1 MGIKEKEIELETL
14 KREIAQAEASL
25 EQDFIKHMV
34 DKTNEKVEDLFFSNK
49 PEFYRFVFTEQNN
62 YLREKLTDKV
72 GRAMDLSD
80 EIQRDK
86 TENESLENGAKFKKR
101 FVFELQ
107 NDLIF
112 LKTTRNTYSAK
123 IEHENLAAKD
133 IFRLIK
139 ANDFKTKIYPSYQ
152 IILRLKTKH
161 IIVFKWLKKEI
172 IKRFVKK
179 DLFTET
185 LSIKITDKK
194 GRKYALIANYNHASD
209 IIELMLDDKTY
220 TTTLYYQKPLFDL
233 IRDCDFNLTIKDNTL
248 EINQAK
254 NAYLFREKNTETLKE
269 Y

>member
-25 EQDFIKHMV
+25 EQDFIKRMV
-34 DKTNEKVEDLFFSNK
+34 DKTNEKVEDLFFGNK

-72 GRAMDLSD
+72 SKAMDLSD
-80 EIQRDK
+80 EIQKDK

-107 NDLIF
+107 NNLIF
-112 LKTTRNTYSAK
+112 LRTTRNTYSAK
-123 IEHENLAAKD
+123 TEHENFQERLLATKD
-133 IFRLIK
+133 TFRLIK
-139 ANDFKTKIYPSYQ
+139 ANDFKIYPYQ

-172 IKRFVKK
+172 KKHFIKK

-194 GRKYALIANYNHASD
+194 GRKYALIANYKHA
-209 IIELMLDDKTY
+209 IIELTLDDKTY
-220 TTTLYYQKPLFDL
+220 TTTLCYQKPLFDL
-233 IRDCDFNLTIKDNTL
+233 IKNSNFNLTIKDNTL

-254 NAYLFREKNTETLKE
+254 STYSFKAKNTKTLE
-269 Y
+269 C

>member
-25 EQDFIKHMV
+25 EQDFIKRMV

-62 YLREKLTDKV
+62 YLRDKLTDKV
-72 GRAMDLSD
+72 SKAMDLSD
-80 EIQRDK
+80 EIQKDK

-112 LKTTRNTYSAK
+112 LRTTRNTYSAK

-133 IFRLIK
+133 TFRLIK
-139 ANDFKTKIYPSYQ
+139 ANDFKIKIYPYQ

-172 IKRFVKK
+172 KKHFVKK

-194 GRKYALIANYNHASD
+194 GRKYALIANYKHA
-209 IIELMLDDKTY
+209 IIELTLDDKTY

-233 IRDCDFNLTIKDNTL
+233 IKNSNFNLTIKDNTL

-254 NAYLFREKNTETLKE
+254 NAYSFKAKNTKTLE